1 MPLVP
6 RKVPEAV
13 PVVHGSH
20 LAFPDEHIE
29 MVAEPPSRC
38 ARQLQEFTGAGTGVD
53 SDLPL
58 EVAPEVVVED
68 VMARH
73 PPEPERQEEAERDGG
88 DADERKNPTK
98 IRRLFPDSIR
108 SPHRSILRA
117 PNLSERGAPR
127 AHPLNCI

>member
-73 PPEPERQEEAERDGG
+73 PPEPERQEGG
-88 DADERKNPTK
+88 
-98 IRRLFPDSIR
+98 
-108 SPHRSILRA
+108 
-117 PNLSERGAPR
+117 
-127 AHPLNCI
+127 

>member
-1 MPLVP
+1 MMRFSRAVCRWFRAKC
-6 RKVPEAV
+6 RKRFRL
-13 PVVHGSH
+13 VHGSH

-73 PPEPERQEEAERDGG
+73 PPEPERQEGG
-88 DADERKNPTK
+88 
-98 IRRLFPDSIR
+98 
-108 SPHRSILRA
+108 
-117 PNLSERGAPR
+117 
-127 AHPLNCI
+127 